1 MVQSADDMGDPSHL
15 IDGDYSYFK
24 NWGAGDMI
32 SQVIGVEAGKE
43 YTLSYET
50 FIAWD
55 WIYVYARVYNVS
67 TDELIAET
75 NVHMKDPNTGS
86 VDFTAPGDSVKI
98 LFSKWADSPGR
109 AGIDNVVV
117 ELKTIT
123 TSVSRIKSNDFKIA
137 QFPSG
142 RFVVTGTSAISD
154 LNVYNLNGTLVKQ
167 IANRRAPELS
177 FSINENPQGVYIIQI
192 KDVQGNF
199 AVKRVVK
206 Q

>member
-1 MVQSADDMGDPSHL
+1 MVQSADDMGDPSQL

-32 SQVIGVEAGKE
+32 SQVIKVEAGKE
-43 YTLSYET
+43 YTLTYET

-55 WIYVYARVYNVS
+55 WIYVYARVYNAS
-67 TDELIAET
+67 TDELIADT

-98 LFSKWADSPGR
+98 LFNKWADSPGR

-117 ELKTIT
+117 ALKTA
-123 TSVSRIKSNDFKIA
+123 TSVSSLKSDVFKIA

-142 RFVVTGTSAISD
+142 RFVVTGPSAISA

-167 IANRRAPELS
+167 IADRRAPELS

-199 AVKRVVK
+199 AVKKVVK
-206 Q
+206 F